1 MVDFKNI
8 EQRYSDI
15 DDLGSR
21 PAGLMTEFNTES
33 GRPIYISASGEIVS
47 EKSMT
52 IPYNGKYVNVPSI
65 HDGIEYSESEIVK
78 LLDEKKIKPTS
89 THKTLELAVRAAK
102 KRSPSLLSEETVN
115 AIESKYK
122 TEMLKR
128 KATYD
133 QMTGDETT
141 ELMTPEAKAKKQMQ
155 DLELIKEDEFLI
167 FDKDE
172 KLNRYVSSLS
182 DSDKENIKSYLE
194 KPQPRINSIEGEEAM
209 AKGRARRNLTDQTVS
224 AFADGGLLDEGGS
237 VDPVSGNDV
246 PVGST
251 QKEVRDD
258 IPAQLSE
265 GEFVFPADVVRYIGL
280 ENLMQLRQKA
290 KEGLQQ
296 MDDMGQMGNSEEA
309 VLDDDIEYNAEI
321 DMLIDGWNPDEGEL
335 EMAEGGVVYAQRGQY
350 IPGISL
356 PQQNSSS
363 GYRAPTTEEMIFGGG
378 SGQSPLFGV
387 QSPVTYTSEE
397 YMGPSGERITI
408 TFINGKPVYPIP
420 EGYKKYDPTKVVK
433 ETPVVAQPK
442 VQQPD
447 GDGGDGPPAPETNN
461 MGTLGYQGLA
471 EAVAVLSEVNPK
483 LDKAFANKPKGIKDI
498 IVKGLIPS
506 LISSVNYGIEESK
519 AIKAVESGYGL
530 TNFDVDSTY
539 GKWRSGLDN
548 GYLAAS
554 MLETEKQARE
564 VSSGESDWRDSQFG
578 SKAEADAVAKHGW
591 ASEEHF
597 ETIDP
602 DDGDFVTEK
611 ATDAQRDAYNA
622 AEIDRA
628 AKEGRQA
635 NLADSRD
642 DQEDSDDPTQSDSA
656 SFGGEEGWD

>member
-89 THKTLELAVRAAK
+89 THKTQELAVKAAQ

-155 DLELIKEDEFLI
+155 DLELINEDEFLI

-224 AFADGGLLDEGGS
+224 AFAEGGLLDEGGT
-237 VDPVSGNDV
+237 VDPVSGNEV
-246 PVGST
+246 PAGST

-280 ENLMQLRQKA
+280 ENLMELRQKA

-309 VLDDDIEYNAEI
+309 ILDDDIEYNAEI
-321 DMLIDGWNPDEGEL
+321 DMLIDEWNPEDGEL
-335 EMAEGGVVYAQRGQY
+335 EMAEGGVVYAQQGAFM
-350 IPGISL
+350 
-356 PQQNSSS
+356 PQQNN
-363 GYRAPTTEEMIFGGG
+363 YTPYQAPTTEQMIFGGG
-378 SGQSPLFGV
+378 AGAPFAGV
-387 QSPVTYTSEE
+387 QSPVQYTSEE
-397 YMGPSGERITI
+397 YVGPAGERITV
-408 TFINGKPVYPIP
+408 TFINGQPVYPVP
-420 EGYKKYDPTKVVK
+420 EGYKKYDPTKAVQAK
-433 ETPVVAQPK
+433 PVVEAPK
-442 VQQPD
+442 VQPEKD
-447 GDGGDGPPAPETNN
+447 GSDGPSTQSTQTP
-461 MGTLGYQGLA
+461 TLGYSKKQ
-471 EAVAVLSEVNPK
+471 AVSVLNEVNPK
-483 LDKAFANKPKGIKDI
+483 LEERYKGLPEGIKGVLTMG
-498 IVKGLIPS
+498 IVPS
-506 LISSVNYGIEESK
+506 VISAIQYGVEANK
-519 AIKAVESGYGL
+519 AIKQVEQGYNL
-530 TNFDVDSTY
+530 SSFDPTSDY
-539 GKWRSGLDN
+539 GKWRSNLDN
-548 GYLAAS
+548 EYMAAA
-554 MLETEKQARE
+554 MLETENEARKIADDDDSDIRGSSFGSREEAEAVANNGWGSDEHFDAIDKDFDNLPEAKPSTGGIKVE
-564 VSSGESDWRDSQFG
+564 VVSDNEDDERDDDNNNNDTGISESSG
-578 SKAEADAVAKHGW
+578 
-591 ASEEHF
+591 
-597 ETIDP
+597 T
-602 DDGDFVTEK
+602 
-611 ATDAQRDAYNA
+611 
-622 AEIDRA
+622 
-628 AKEGRQA
+628 
-635 NLADSRD
+635 RD
-642 DQEDSDDPTQSDSA
+642 DVENQ
-656 SFGGEEGWD
+656 GGLE

>member
-89 THKTLELAVRAAK
+89 THKTLELAVKAAK

-141 ELMTPEAKAKKQMQ
+141 ELITPEAKAKKQMQ
-155 DLELIKEDEFLI
+155 DLELIEEDEFLI

-172 KLNRYVSSLS
+172 KLNKYVSSLS

-224 AFADGGLLDEGGS
+224 AFAEGGLLDEGGT

-246 PVGST
+246 PAGST

-280 ENLMQLRQKA
+280 ENLMELRQKA

-309 VLDDDIEYNAEI
+309 ILDDDIEYNAEI
-321 DMLIDGWNPDEGEL
+321 DMLIDEWNPEDGEL
-335 EMAEGGVVYAQRGQY
+335 EMAEGGVVYAQQGAFM
-350 IPGISL
+350 
-356 PQQNSSS
+356 PQQNN
-363 GYRAPTTEEMIFGGG
+363 YTPYQAPTAEQMIFGGG
-378 SGQSPLFGV
+378 TGAPFSGV
-387 QSPVTYTSEE
+387 QSPVKYTSEE
-397 YMGPSGERITI
+397 YVGPSGERITV
-408 TFINGKPVYPIP
+408 TFINGQPVYPIP
-420 EGYKKYDPTKVVK
+420 EGYKKYNSNKVVK
-433 ETPVVAQPK
+433 EKPVVEAPK
-442 VQQPD
+442 VQPEKD
-447 GDGGDGPPAPETNN
+447 GRDDPSTQSTQTP
-461 MGTLGYQGLA
+461 TLGYSKQQ
-471 EAVAVLSEVNPK
+471 AVGVLNEVNPK
-483 LDKAFANKPKGIKDI
+483 LEERYKGLPQGIKG
-498 IVKGLIPS
+498 VLTMGLIPS
-506 LISSVNYGIEESK
+506 VISAVQYGVE
-519 AIKAVESGYGL
+519 ANKAVKQVEQGYKL
-530 TNFDVDSTY
+530 SSFDPTSEY
-539 GKWRSGLDN
+539 GKWRSNLDN
-548 GYLAAS
+548 EYMAAA
-554 MLETEKQARE
+554 MLESENEARD
-564 VSSGESDWRDSQFG
+564 VLSGEKDWRESNFG
-578 SKAEADAVAKHGW
+578 SREEAKAVANSGW
-591 ASEEHF
+591 GSDEHF
-597 ETIDP
+597 KTIEDEFDEIDSKP
-602 DDGDFVTEK
+602 SQQEVDN
-611 ATDAQRDAYNA
+611 YNK

-628 AKEGRQA
+628 IKEGRQA
-635 NLADSRD
+635 NLADSD
-642 DQEDSDDPTQSDSA
+642 SSGPDEDSDDPTKSDSA
-656 SFGGEEGWD
+656 SFGGDEEWD

>member
-89 THKTLELAVRAAK
+89 THKTLKLAVRAAK

-224 AFADGGLLDEGGS
+224 AFAEGGLLDEGGT
-237 VDPVSGNDV
+237 VDPVSGNEV
-246 PVGST
+246 PAGST

-309 VLDDDIEYNAEI
+309 ILDDDIEYNAEI

-335 EMAEGGVVYAQRGQY
+335 EMAEGGVVYAQQGALMPQQGATS
-350 IPGISL
+350 PALNL
-356 PQQNSSS
+356 PQQNTSFS
-363 GYRAPTTEEMIFGGG
+363 YQAPTAEQMIFGGG
-378 SGQSPLFGV
+378 TGAPFSGV
-387 QSPVTYTSEE
+387 QSPVKYTSEE
-397 YMGPSGERITI
+397 YVGPSGERITV
-408 TFINGKPVYPIP
+408 TFINGQPVYPIP
-420 EGYKKYDPTKVVK
+420 EGYKKYDPTKAVK
-433 ETPVVAQPK
+433 EKPVVDAPK
-442 VQQPD
+442 VQPKTD
-447 GDGGDGPPAPETNN
+447 NGGDDREEETKQTP
-461 MGTLGYQGLA
+461 TLGYSKQQ
-471 EAVAVLSEVNPK
+471 AVSVLNEVNPK
-483 LDKAFANKPKGIKDI
+483 LEERYKGLPEGIKGLLTMGLVPSVISAVQYGVEANKA
-498 IVKGLIPS
+498 VKQVEQGYKL
-506 LISSVNYGIEESK
+506 SS
-519 AIKAVESGYGL
+519 
-530 TNFDVDSTY
+530 FDPTSEY
-539 GKWRSGLDN
+539 GKWRSNLDN
-548 GYLAAS
+548 EYMAAA
-554 MLETEKQARE
+554 MLETENEARE
-564 VSSGESDWRDSQFG
+564 IVDGDDFDVQGSSFGSYEEAKAVANNGWGSDEHFDAIDKDFDNLSEAKPSTGGITVEVVNDDDNNDDDNNDGDTGISESSG
-578 SKAEADAVAKHGW
+578 
-591 ASEEHF
+591 
-597 ETIDP
+597 T
-602 DDGDFVTEK
+602 
-611 ATDAQRDAYNA
+611 
-622 AEIDRA
+622 
-628 AKEGRQA
+628 
-635 NLADSRD
+635 RD
-642 DQEDSDDPTQSDSA
+642 DVENQ
-656 SFGGEEGWD
+656 GGLE

>member
-89 THKTLELAVRAAK
+89 THKTLELAVKAAK

-141 ELMTPEAKAKKQMQ
+141 ELITPEAKAKKQMQ
-155 DLELIKEDEFLI
+155 DLELIEEDEFLI

-172 KLNRYVSSLS
+172 KLNKYVSSLS

-224 AFADGGLLDEGGS
+224 AFAEGGLLDEGGT
-237 VDPVSGNDV
+237 VDPVSGNEV
-246 PVGST
+246 PAGST

-280 ENLMQLRQKA
+280 ENLMELRQKA

-309 VLDDDIEYNAEI
+309 ILDDDIEYNAEI
-321 DMLIDGWNPDEGEL
+321 DMLIDEWNPEDGEL
-335 EMAEGGVVYAQRGQY
+335 EMAEGGVVYAQQGAFM
-350 IPGISL
+350 
-356 PQQNSSS
+356 PQQNN
-363 GYRAPTTEEMIFGGG
+363 YTPYQAPTAEQMIFGGG
-378 SGQSPLFGV
+378 TGAPFSGV
-387 QSPVTYTSEE
+387 QSPVKYTSEE
-397 YMGPSGERITI
+397 YVGPSGERITV
-408 TFINGKPVYPIP
+408 TFINGQPVYPIP
-420 EGYKKYDPTKVVK
+420 EGYKKYNSNKVVK
-433 ETPVVAQPK
+433 EKPVVEAPK
-442 VQQPD
+442 VQPEKD
-447 GDGGDGPPAPETNN
+447 GRDDPSTQSTQTP
-461 MGTLGYQGLA
+461 TLGYSKQQ
-471 EAVAVLSEVNPK
+471 AVGVLNEVNPK
-483 LDKAFANKPKGIKDI
+483 LEERYKGLPQGIKG
-498 IVKGLIPS
+498 VLTMGLIPS
-506 LISSVNYGIEESK
+506 VISAVQYGVE
-519 AIKAVESGYGL
+519 ANKAVKQVEQGYKL
-530 TNFDVDSTY
+530 SSFDPTSEY
-539 GKWRSGLDN
+539 GKWRSNLDN
-548 GYLAAS
+548 EYMAAA
-554 MLETEKQARE
+554 MLESENEARD
-564 VSSGESDWRDSQFG
+564 VLSGEKDWRESNFG
-578 SKAEADAVAKHGW
+578 SREEAKAVANSGW
-591 ASEEHF
+591 GSDEHF
-597 ETIDP
+597 KTIEDEFDEIDSKP
-602 DDGDFVTEK
+602 SQQEVDN
-611 ATDAQRDAYNA
+611 YNK

-628 AKEGRQA
+628 IKEGRQA
-635 NLADSRD
+635 NLADSD
-642 DQEDSDDPTQSDSA
+642 SSGPDEDSDDPTKSDSA
-656 SFGGEEGWD
+656 SFGGDEEWD